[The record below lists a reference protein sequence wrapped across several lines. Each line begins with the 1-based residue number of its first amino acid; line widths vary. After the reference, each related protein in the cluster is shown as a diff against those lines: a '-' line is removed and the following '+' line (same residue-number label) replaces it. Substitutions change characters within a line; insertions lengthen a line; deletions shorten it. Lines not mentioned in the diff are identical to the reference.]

1 MNHLVNDMTN
11 YPDFETSRLSRFEII
26 QILKYPHLLKLNEK
40 QILVY
45 PLYVQNIIL
54 ITRA

>member
-1 MNHLVNDMTN
+1 MAN
-11 YPDFETSRLSRFEII
+11 YPDFETFGLSRFEII
-26 QILKYPHLLKLNEK
+26 QILKYPHLFKSNEK

>member
-1 MNHLVNDMTN
+1 MNHLVNDMAN
-11 YPDFETSRLSRFEII
+11 YPDFETLSRFEII
-26 QILKYPHLLKLNEK
+26 QILKYPHLLKSNEK

>member
-1 MNHLVNDMTN
+1 MNHLVNDMAN

-26 QILKYPHLLKLNEK
+26 QILNYPDLLKLNEK

-54 ITRA
+54 ITCA

>member
-1 MNHLVNDMTN
+1 MAN
-11 YPDFETSRLSRFEII
+11 YPDFETLSRFEII
-26 QILKYPHLLKLNEK
+26 QILKYPHLFKSNEK